1 MGPLFTAPNA
11 GMRFASVLSRH
22 FRQIILI
29 AALIFVAALA
39 GSLSRPTGFLAA
51 FWPANAVLAGLLL
64 RNAMLG
70 KVTVLLAA
78 AAGYMAAAAVVG
90 DVLWTAALMTL
101 ANIVSAAAVAAL
113 LAINSDGDCTLS
125 RPQDVLY
132 LLIVGGA
139 GSA

>member
-1 MGPLFTAPNA
+1 MAPLFTAPNA

-22 FRQIILI
+22 FRQITLI

-64 RNAMLG
+64 RNVMLG

-78 AAGYMAAAAVVG
+78 AAGCRGGWRRALDCCADDAGQYRFGGGCCGAVG
-90 DVLWTAALMTL
+90 H
-101 ANIVSAAAVAAL
+101 
-113 LAINSDGDCTLS
+113 
-125 RPQDVLY
+125 Q
-132 LLIVGGA
+132 
-139 GSA
+139 